1 LFPSVNVIGQYAFK
15 PSGSTTAVLI
25 HFTDKLTKM
34 LETNNYVR
42 YLMIDFSKAFD
53 TVDHVL
59 LLNKL
64 VQLDHPSYVINWI
77 CSFLSSRSQQCK
89 VNGQLSN
96 MANIGLSIVQGSG
109 IGPTLYIVMESDL
122 HVVSSINE
130 IIQFADDTTILVHE
144 NTDIGLD
151 VEFRQVSKWADINR
165 LTLTT
170 AKTKEIVFRPPIV
183 KYFSYATRY

>member
-1 LFPSVNVIGQYAFK
+1 LFPFIRSANVIDQCAFK
-15 PSGSTTAVLI
+15 PSGSTTAALI
-25 HFTDKLTKM
+25 HFTDKLIKK

-42 YLMIDFSKAFD
+42 CLIMIDFSKAFD

-64 VQLDHPSYVINWI
+64 VQLDLPSYVINWI

-109 IGPTLYIVMESDL
+109 IGPTLSIVMKSDL
-122 HVVSSINE
+122 HVVS
-130 IIQFADDTTILVHE
+130 
-144 NTDIGLD
+144 
-151 VEFRQVSKWADINR
+151 R
-165 LTLTT
+165 
-170 AKTKEIVFRPPIV
+170 
-183 KYFSYATRY
+183 

>member
-1 LFPSVNVIGQYAFK
+1 MSDFRPISVTAHLSRIAEKYLVRNLLFPSIPTVNVIDQYAFK
-15 PSGSTTAVLI
+15 PSGSTTAALI

-42 YLMIDFSKAFD
+42 CLMIDFSKAFD

-64 VQLDHPSYVINWI
+64 FQLDLPANVINWI
-77 CSFLSSRSQQCK
+77 CSFLSSRSQKCK

-109 IGPTLYIVMESDL
+109 IGPTLYIVIKSDL
-122 HVVSSINE
+122 HVVSQASK
-130 IIQFADDTTILVHE
+130 LVCDEHCSFE
-144 NTDIGLD
+144 YSSST
-151 VEFRQVSKWADINR
+151 
-165 LTLTT
+165 
-170 AKTKEIVFRPPIV
+170 
-183 KYFSYATRY
+183 